1 VTNIAVIVEN
11 VIKVT
16 RISLIRAT
24 LISPYIALVNM
35 TKFTKTIDS
44 NQICLFIIRLCNL
57 ISDFF
62 IIVQEVQ
69 FFLILNFLSLMYTY
83 LKNVI
88 HILLKILFELLKL
101 TWTVLIFIK

>member
-1 VTNIAVIVEN
+1 
-11 VIKVT
+11 
-16 RISLIRAT
+16 
-24 LISPYIALVNM
+24 M